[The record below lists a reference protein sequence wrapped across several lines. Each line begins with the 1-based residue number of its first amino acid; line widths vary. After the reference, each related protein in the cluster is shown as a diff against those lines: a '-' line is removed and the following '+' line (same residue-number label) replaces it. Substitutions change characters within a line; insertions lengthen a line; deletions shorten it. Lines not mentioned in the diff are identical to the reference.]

1 MKFPAMLSRAR
12 GNPAVAG
19 VSTAL
24 MAILL
29 LVGIAALVA
38 ASWYAAGRVHERE
51 IGDRNAEMAQLV
63 LNTTRDAVDELLAAD
78 LERPP
83 GTGHFQRM
91 EQARAALDAAIVL
104 ISQDIPILK
113 IKIYAPNG
121 LTVYSTDF
129 NEIGIDHSGNEGV
142 IEALRGGVVNERIRE
157 RQLNVSDG
165 IVETHHQLES
175 YIPIVGAGG
184 IVGVFELYRGLTES
198 RAIFDSLDPV
208 ALLLLLG
215 IVVVGSLLTAGYRW
229 QQSVHA
235 GLVAG
240 LAQKAADA
248 KRETEELRE
257 QRSADAALPVDSVL
271 DGIRLPTRIIDL
283 DFNVLHANA
292 AVGRIAGTNP
302 SSATGRRCYAA
313 LYGAEAPCRDE
324 DDRHC
329 PLRDAL
335 QADATIA
342 VTHDT
347 PRGRTR
353 LTVSPLH
360 DQGGRIIAFVETI
373 EPTTSR

>member
-1 MKFPAMLSRAR
+1 MLSRAR

-29 LVGIAALVA
+29 LLGTAALVA
-38 ASWYAAGRVHERE
+38 ASWHAAGRVHERE

-63 LNTTRDAVDELLAAD
+63 LNTTRDAVDGLLAAD
-78 LERPP
+78 LARPP
-83 GTGHFQRM
+83 GTDHFQRM

-129 NEIGIDHSGNEGV
+129 NEIGIDHSANEGV
-142 IEALRGGVVNERIRE
+142 IEALEGGVVNERIRE

-184 IVGVFELYRGLTES
+184 VIGVFELYRGVTES
-198 RAIFDSLDPV
+198 RGLAESLDPV

-229 QQSVHA
+229 QRSVHA
-235 GLVAG
+235 ALVVGLQ
-240 LAQKAADA
+240 QKAAEA
-248 KRETEELRE
+248 ERESARLRE
-257 QRSADAALPVDSVL
+257 QQAPGSELPLDGVL

-283 DFNVLHANA
+283 DFKVLHANA
-292 AVGRIAGTNP
+292 AAGRMAGAVP
-302 SSATGRRCYAA
+302 SSATGQRCYAA
-313 LYGAEAPCRDE
+313 LYGADAPCQDE
-324 DDRHC
+324 DGRHC

-335 QADATIA
+335 QADAAIA
-342 VTHDT
+342 VSHDT
-347 PRGRTR
+347 PRGRSR
-353 LTVSPLH
+353 LTISPLH
-360 DQGGRIIAFVETI
+360 DEEGGRIIAFVETI
-373 EPTTSR
+373 EPSAGR